1 MRVNIPKNS
10 GDFMKKLSLV
20 LCLIALVVLL
30 SSCGSDTAPDS
41 AESSSTTEAVNENV
55 IIEIEK
61 LNIADEATFSD
72 DLKAYGAE
80 ITDSEDREKLV
91 CEFTKSEYAI
101 LIQDKREETVK
112 AFEDLENDAE
122 SYVEK
127 VEYDDDFR
135 NLKIYVNKE
144 LYDTKASASSLGNT
158 FNDYAIGAKAVA
170 FQIYLEDGQRTVTEI
185 YYTGEEEP
193 ISRFIL
199 PPEKDSF

>member
-1 MRVNIPKNS
+1 MMVNIPKNS

-20 LCLIALVVLL
+20 LCLLACVVLL
-30 SSCGSDTAPDS
+30 SSCGSDAASDS
-41 AESSSTTEAVNENV
+41 TDNSTTTEAVNETV

-80 ITDSEDREKLV
+80 ITDSEDGEKIV
-91 CEFTKSEYAI
+91 CEFTKKEYDI

-112 AFEDLENDAE
+112 AFEDLENNAE

-144 LYDTKASASSLGNT
+144 AYDKKASASALGNT

-170 FQIYLEDGQRTVTEI
+170 FQIYLKDGQRTITEI
-185 YYTGEEEP
+185 YYTGAEEP

>member
-41 AESSSTTEAVNENV
+41 TESSSTTEAVNENV

-80 ITDSEDREKLV
+80 ITDSEDGGKLV
-91 CEFTKSEYAI
+91 CEFTDSEYKI
-101 LIQDKREETVK
+101 LVQDKREATVK
-112 AFEDLENDAE
+112 AFEDLENDTE

-144 LYDTKASASSLGNT
+144 AYDSKASASAFGNT
-158 FNDYAIGAKAVA
+158 FNDYAIAAKAVA
-170 FQIYLEDGQRTVTEI
+170 YQTYLKDGQSTITEI
-185 YYTGEEEP
+185 YYTDGEEP
-193 ISRFIL
+193 ISVFPL
-199 PPEKDSF
+199 PAEKDVF

>member
-80 ITDSEDREKLV
+80 ITDSEDGEKLV

-144 LYDTKASASSLGNT
+144 SYDKKASASALGNT

-185 YYTGEEEP
+185 YYTDEEEP

-199 PPEKDSF
+199 PQEND